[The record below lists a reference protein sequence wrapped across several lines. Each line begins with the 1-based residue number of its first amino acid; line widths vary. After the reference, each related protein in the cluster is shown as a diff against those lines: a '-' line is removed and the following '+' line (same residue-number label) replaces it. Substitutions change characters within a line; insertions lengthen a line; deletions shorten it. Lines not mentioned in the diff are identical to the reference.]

1 MITTLDRMVLIS
13 FFRSYAIVWVS
24 LIGLFVVID
33 LFTHL
38 DAFMS
43 RPGTFPQIAAY
54 IVKYYLFHIPQVFDL
69 MAEPIALLAATFT
82 VSWMQRNNEMLPQ
95 LSAGIPTRRII
106 RPILIGGAL
115 AIALAPLN
123 TELIIPEVADE
134 LQASRDDPE
143 GAKAQVMMGAFDT
156 SGVHLEGMAG
166 FRKDRKVDRFC
177 ATFPETSPSGMVHV
191 TAEEAVYV
199 PPGNGE
205 LTGGWMLTGVQP
217 ELQSPDPKQ
226 WPTNFTQLGP
236 GRAFLRTDT
245 ADYDTVRQGGTWYI
259 YASTL
264 RLREMLGSDEARRQ
278 VKLAVLFHSRITRP
292 LVGVLLVL
300 LGISI
305 ILWNP
310 NRHMALSAGLCMAIG
325 TGYYACI
332 IGCTA
337 IGNSALV
344 SPALSAWLPVMIYGP
359 MAFVA
364 FDMIHT

>member
-1 MITTLDRMVLIS
+1 MITTLDRMVLVS
-13 FFRSYAIVWVS
+13 YFRSYSIVWVS

-43 RPGTFPQIAAY
+43 RPGSFPSIAAY
-54 IVKYYLFHIPQVFDL
+54 IVKYYLYHIPQVFDL

-106 RPILIGGAL
+106 RPVLVGATL
-115 AIALAPLN
+115 AIALAPIN

-134 LQASRDDPE
+134 LMASRDDPE
-143 GAKAQVMMGAFDT
+143 GAKAQLLMGAYDT
-156 SGVHLEGMAG
+156 TGVHLEGLAG
-166 FRKDRKVDRFC
+166 FRKDRRVDRFC
-177 ATFPETSPSGMVHV
+177 ATFPESSPSGMIHI
-191 TAEEAVYV
+191 TAEEAIYV
-199 PPGNGE
+199 PPGGGE
-205 LTGGWMLTGVQP
+205 LSGGWMLTGVQP
-217 ELQSPDPKQ
+217 EQLPTPL
-226 WPTNFTQLGP
+226 PTNYTPLGP
-236 GRAFLRTDT
+236 GRAFLKTET
-245 ADYDTVRQGGTWYI
+245 ADYDTVRRGGTWYI
-259 YASTL
+259 YASTI
-264 RLREMLGSDEARRQ
+264 RLRELLGSDDPRRQ

-292 LVGVLLVL
+292 LVGVLLVF

-310 NRHMALSAGLCMAIG
+310 HRHMALSAGLCMAIG
-325 TGYYACI
+325 TGYYGCI

-344 SPALSAWLPVMIYGP
+344 SPALSAWIPVMIYGP
-359 MAFVA
+359 LAFVA